1 MTNTINQYPNSYELS
16 DVIKDYVRQT
26 DLLAFLR
33 SKGIFYFN
41 ASHEKSSE
49 LTSHILFDA
58 EEINRIRKIA
68 YRENHNYILSGVTF
82 VSDSTFNLEDLYNN
96 IREEEKYLKFGYN
109 LKSLLRI
116 ADNQYEGCIEY
127 TRKRIGKTT
136 FLKYELH
143 EISFKI
149 IKLSDFE
156 WRLEIDGDSSND
168 CIEIQKLFS
177 KIVKD
182 QNIKYKE
189 LNITSLT
196 VDQTIL
202 FFDRLAKEGLDGQ
215 WEIKDILRLTL
226 KNNRNDNKESN
237 EIESSENEDEQNDKE
252 ATKEQLTGISQ
263 AILEGKNLREN
274 TFVHHA
280 EKSGYLF
287 SSMTYQFEHK
297 ENNCQLKIRAEF
309 KGNPKLFEVSLESCS
324 IPSDDNDLSNIN
336 SITITEEQNYK
347 IRSQF
352 WNSALSI
359 YMDLIMK

>member
-1 MTNTINQYPNSYELS
+1 MQ
-16 DVIKDYVRQT
+16 
-26 DLLAFLR
+26 
-33 SKGIFYFN
+33 
-41 ASHEKSSE
+41 
-49 LTSHILFDA
+49 
-58 EEINRIRKIA
+58 EI
-68 YRENHNYILSGVTF
+68 
-82 VSDSTFNLEDLYNN
+82 
-96 IREEEKYLKFGYN
+96 
-109 LKSLLRI
+109 
-116 ADNQYEGCIEY
+116 
-127 TRKRIGKTT
+127 
-136 FLKYELH
+136 
-143 EISFKI
+143 
-149 IKLSDFE
+149 
-156 WRLEIDGDSSND
+156 

-189 LNITSLT
+189 LSIVNLT

-202 FFDRLAKEGLDGQ
+202 FFDRLAKEGLGGQ
-215 WEIKDILRLTL
+215 WGIKDILRLTL
-226 KNNRNDNKESN
+226 KNNRNDNKQSY
-237 EIESSENEDEQNDKE
+237 EIESSENEDEQNDEE

-280 EKSGYLF
+280 EKSGYIF
-287 SSMTYQFEHK
+287 SSMTYLFEHK